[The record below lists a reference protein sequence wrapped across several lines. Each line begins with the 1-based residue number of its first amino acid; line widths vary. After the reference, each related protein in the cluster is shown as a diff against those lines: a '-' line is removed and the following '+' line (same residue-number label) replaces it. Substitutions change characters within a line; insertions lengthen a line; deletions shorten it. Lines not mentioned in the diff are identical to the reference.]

1 MTTNQTIDGVP
12 RELLQRWLD
21 NAEFFNHLDGMSMSS
36 IDAARKDDEK
46 ILEELRALMDRDKVN
61 NRKMGLVQ
69 FFEAHPIKP
78 ATQLQGEPVAYDPA
92 KENKQFEAWARTQ
105 SQVELRLCDIGL
117 YYERQTGLAHDAW
130 QHRAKLYADQPAPV
144 AVVPDGYCIMPR
156 QLTAENGA
164 KALLLGEFK
173 LLVTKECPE
182 CCELEEPVEGC
193 SICDGEGEYGQKHT
207 IPWDQIKFIY
217 SKAVSGLA
225 VNSEPAK
232 SR

>member
-1 MTTNQTIDGVP
+1 MSKPIQTVEELDAVLHWRSKHALAIKERDALQQLLNQRDEQV
-12 RELLQRWLD
+12 ESLKLQPPGEHVACMPVERCYDVRAKMIIAFNEAKKAGGDLD
-21 NAEFFNHLDGMSMSS
+21 DAL
-36 IDAARKDDEK
+36 DAAYKSA
-46 ILEELRALMDRDKVN
+46 LRYSPNPLSA
-61 NRKMGLVQ
+61 
-69 FFEAHPIKP
+69 E
-78 ATQLQGEPVAYDPA
+78 
-92 KENKQFEAWARTQ
+92 
-105 SQVELRLCDIGL
+105 
-117 YYERQTGLAHDAW
+117 
-130 QHRAKLYADQPAPV
+130 QPAPV

-225 VNSEPAK
+225 VKAESAK